1 MATCAYDT
9 SSYFES
15 SYSLTSSSS
24 SSSSSRSCS
33 VDKMAASSELDEL
46 LYKAMNMS
54 STDKARMFRE
64 FYLPYHIALTGNYY
78 PRHKIT
84 GMERGTSHVSYLAR
98 PYYSYRVPSCYRG
111 FSKYVYIRKK

>member
-1 MATCAYDT
+1 MATCAYET
-9 SSYFES
+9 SSSFES
-15 SYSLTSSSS
+15 SYSSSSS
-24 SSSSSRSCS
+24 SSSSSRSSS
-33 VDKMAASSELDEL
+33 VDEL

-54 STDKARMFRE
+54 PKDKARMFRE

-78 PRHKIT
+78 TRHKIT
-84 GMERGTSHVSYLAR
+84 GGMERGTCHVSYLAR